1 MMADEKLIV
10 DRVVNAANR
19 WGEYNSIHDADWL
32 DVKVVAGIDGE
43 AREFILVTTTG
54 GPHIEV
60 NVTRGV
66 VKGNWGSNSHST
78 SIRDNDDTLARMD
91 EYFRMLWGVN
101 DDY

>member
-1 MMADEKLIV
+1 MMTDKKLIA

-19 WGEYNSIHDADWL
+19 WGGYNSIHDADWL
-32 DVKVVAGIDGE
+32 NVKVVAGIDGT

-66 VKGNWGSNSHST
+66 VKGNWGSDSHST
-78 SIRDNDDTLARMD
+78 SIRDNDDTLTRMD
-91 EYFRMLWGVN
+91 EYFRMQWDANV
-101 DDY
+101 D